1 MQHEQLSITSLHGD
15 PMQNIL
21 LVVQVVAHLVAK
33 VQAVLD

>member
-1 MQHEQLSITSLHGD
+1 MQQVLFKRSLHGD

-21 LVVQVVAHLVAK
+21 LVMQFVAHLVAK